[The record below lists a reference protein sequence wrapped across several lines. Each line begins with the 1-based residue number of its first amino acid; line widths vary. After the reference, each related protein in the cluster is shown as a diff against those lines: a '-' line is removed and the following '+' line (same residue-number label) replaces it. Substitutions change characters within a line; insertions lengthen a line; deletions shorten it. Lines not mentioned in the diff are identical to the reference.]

1 MKRILKKFSSLK
13 IKTVILFMSVFSI
26 LCLVLI
32 SEVGYNGMNKINNH
46 LGEVYDSKLLPI
58 SYVGDIRGDVLKIRL
73 SISKMSQ
80 ENSIVNTSEIDEY
93 DQKIKGRFQ
102 AYKDSNM
109 KDDEE
114 KMLLSVEDQYNIFIN
129 AWQKKKDRVKNGQ
142 KLTTSELSELHDL
155 GEEVDM
161 SIEALK
167 YMNMYS
173 AEDLNIKGDD
183 LYYGR
188 KKSLIL
194 IISIC
199 IFVFAA
205 ISYMIIKFIN
215 ASMKNHINSLNTV
228 AEGDFRVS
236 LDTESKSEFGLMNR
250 ALAKTIDNISSMITE
265 VKEKSNFIDKKSN
278 DLSTIADEMSASSE
292 NVANSIQDA
301 AEGTSSQAEEIS
313 TIVNILDDFSVE
325 LENIIQAIRG
335 IDGKSHHISAM
346 ANESDVNMLALVK
359 SINNIKDSF
368 AGFASKVINLGENI
382 SQINEIT
389 DVINNIADQT
399 NLLALNAAI
408 EAARAGESGR
418 GFSVVADEI
427 RKLAEQSKVSSKN
440 INSLINGISSETNVM
455 VKNTGNMEEELT
467 SQVNMINVTINSFKN
482 ILKAVEEVIPEIEAV
497 NSTALNINE
506 EKDIIL
512 EKIQQVSAIAEEVSA
527 SSEEIAAAA
536 QESNLSSHQVAKTS
550 EELSSMTKEM
560 INDVEKFK
568 LANSEK
574 ENESSNQLVVNDEY
588 ELINSDENTSMQELA
603 AIDEESYMK

>member
-1 MKRILKKFSSLK
+1 MKRILRKLSNLK
-13 IKTVILFMSVFSI
+13 IKTVILFMSVFST
-26 LCLVLI
+26 LCLILI

-73 SISKMSQ
+73 AISKMSQ

-93 DQKIKGRFQ
+93 DQKIKRRFQ

-109 KDDEE
+109 QDDEE
-114 KMLLSVEDQYNIFIN
+114 KMLLSVEDQYNVFIN
-129 AWQKKKDRVKNGQ
+129 VWQKKKDRVKNGQ
-142 KLTTSELSELHDL
+142 KLTASELSELHNL

-188 KKSLIL
+188 KKLLIL
-194 IISIC
+194 IISIS
-199 IFVFAA
+199 ILVFGA

-250 ALAKTIDNISSMITE
+250 ALAKTIDNISNMITE
-265 VKEKSNFIDKKSN
+265 VKEKSNFIDKKSS

-292 NVANSIQDA
+292 NVANSIQDTA
-301 AEGTSSQAEEIS
+301 KGTSSQAEEIS

-325 LENIIQAIRG
+325 LENIIQAIKG

-368 AGFASKVINLGENI
+368 GGFASKVINLGENI

-408 EAARAGESGR
+408 EAARAGEAGK

-440 INSLINGISSETNVM
+440 INSLIDGISSETNVM

-467 SQVNMINVTINSFKN
+467 SQVNIINVTINSFKN

-536 QESNLSSHQVAKTS
+536 QESNSSSHQVAKTS
-550 EELSSMTKEM
+550 EELSTMTKEM
-560 INDVEKFK
+560 MNDVEKFK
-568 LANSEK
+568 LANNEQEK
-574 ENESSNQLVVNDEY
+574 ETTNQLTED
-588 ELINSDENTSMQELA
+588 MG
-603 AIDEESYMK
+603 

>member
-1 MKRILKKFSSLK
+1 
-13 IKTVILFMSVFSI
+13 
-26 LCLVLI
+26 
-32 SEVGYNGMNKINNH
+32 
-46 LGEVYDSKLLPI
+46 
-58 SYVGDIRGDVLKIRL
+58 
-73 SISKMSQ
+73 
-80 ENSIVNTSEIDEY
+80 
-93 DQKIKGRFQ
+93 
-102 AYKDSNM
+102 
-109 KDDEE
+109 
-114 KMLLSVEDQYNIFIN
+114 
-129 AWQKKKDRVKNGQ
+129 
-142 KLTTSELSELHDL
+142 
-155 GEEVDM
+155 
-161 SIEALK
+161 
-167 YMNMYS
+167 
-173 AEDLNIKGDD
+173 
-183 LYYGR
+183 
-188 KKSLIL
+188 
-194 IISIC
+194 
-199 IFVFAA
+199 
-205 ISYMIIKFIN
+205 
-215 ASMKNHINSLNTV
+215 
-228 AEGDFRVS
+228 
-236 LDTESKSEFGLMNR
+236 MNR

-265 VKEKSNFIDKKSN
+265 VKERSNFIDKKSS

-325 LENIIQAIRG
+325 LENIIQAIKG

-368 AGFASKVINLGENI
+368 GGFASKVINLGENI

-389 DVINNIADQT
+389 EVINNIADQT

-408 EAARAGESGR
+408 EAARAGEAGK

-440 INSLINGISSETNVM
+440 INSLIDGISNETNVM

-467 SQVNMINVTINSFKN
+467 SQVNIINVTINSFKN

-536 QESNLSSHQVAKTS
+536 QESNSSSHQVAKTS

-560 INDVEKFK
+560 MNDVKKFK
-568 LANSEK
+568 LASNEK
-574 ENESSNQLVVNDEY
+574 GNEPGNQLVVNDEY
-588 ELINSDENTSMQELA
+588 ELINSDENASVQELA
-603 AIDEESYMK
+603 AVDEESYMK